1 LDAWTRFGHQGILTG
16 MQAMG
21 KGKNMSA
28 LFSSPKKP
36 APVAPPSTSQPEVQ
50 QRAAEARR
58 RAALARGR
66 SSTNLVGL
74 GNVGA

>member
-1 LDAWTRFGHQGILTG
+1 
-16 MQAMG
+16 
-21 KGKNMSA
+21 MSD

-36 APVAPPSTSQPEVQ
+36 KPIEPPKTSDAAVQ
-50 QRAAEARR
+50 DAAAQARR

-74 GNVGA
+74 GNVGS